1 MDWSRAKTI
10 FIITFLL
17 LDIFL
22 IQQLISQRNE
32 NTFDTIEETTIDERL
47 EAQNIQVIDLPT
59 EPTSAPYIEAEVK
72 QISIDD
78 VEMDNQKIV
87 NFGSGIKVD
96 FEIPIPLEEENW
108 EVADIDEFVQSSVLE
123 GEQYKYWNYDKET
136 NQIIYYQ
143 TYNNQMLF
151 NNESSQIVI
160 QLNDNNE
167 IISYTQ
173 NMLEN
178 MKEIQEQNIIT
189 AKQALSILLSKNL
202 LQTESVVSNVE
213 LGYYSLVS
221 GEPNQPQSQSQLLA
235 PTWRI
240 TVNGDAEYFIN
251 AIEGHVFNEEREIV
265 E

>member
-32 NTFDTIEETTIDERL
+32 NTFDTIEEITIDERL
-47 EAQNIQVIDLPT
+47 EAQNIQVNDLPT
-59 EPTSAPYIEAEVK
+59 EPTSAPYLEAEVK
-72 QISIDD
+72 QIGINDLETD
-78 VEMDNQKIV
+78 QQKIV
-87 NFGSGIKVD
+87 NFGSGIKVEMD
-96 FEIPIPLEEENW
+96 TPIPLKEDW
-108 EVADIDEFVQSSVLE
+108 EIEDVDEFIHSQALN
-123 GEQYKYWNYDKET
+123 GNQYKYWDYNEEKNE
-136 NQIIYYQ
+136 IIYYQ
-143 TYNNQMLF
+143 VFNGQMLF

-160 QLNDNNE
+160 QLNEKNE
-167 IISYTQ
+167 IESYTQ

-178 MKEIQEQNIIT
+178 IKEIQKQNIIT

-202 LQTESVVSNVE
+202 LQAESTVSNVE

-221 GEPNQPQSQSQLLA
+221 SEPNQSQSQSQLLA

-240 TVNGDAEYFIN
+240 TLNGEVEYFIN
-251 AIEGHVFNEEREIV
+251 AIEGHVFNEQRVIV